1 MKNPKA
7 FEEKD
12 PLEMVSVFMDVPSE
26 EASTLEMA
34 RTFVEEYMLMGWSD
48 DAIFELF
55 QNAFYKATHNI
66 LQLKGEEYVKTILKE
81 TRNGRSL

>member
-1 MKNPKA
+1 MKSPKE

-12 PLEMVSVFMDVPSE
+12 PLEVVSVFMDVPSE
-26 EASTLEMA
+26 EASYLEMT

-55 QNAFYKATHNI
+55 QNPFYKATHNI
-66 LQLKGEEYVKTILKE
+66 LQFKGEAYVKTILKE
-81 TRNGRSL
+81 IRNG